1 MLWVTSC
8 SPPTCSVAS
17 GFCNSLCRGRKL
29 RFVFQLTNPLYARVL
44 FLLSLIA
51 RSAARLLARSRDEGL
66 KGHRDP
72 CASSPAEG
80 PSAAGWPPRLRPV
93 DRALLAVA
101 ARALPRDRWASF
113 CIPQT
118 LLRWHRELERRKWT
132 YSSKRT
138 GRPPMDPDIREL
150 ICRMAGE
157 NPRWGCVRIQGQLRG
172 LGIRVGATT
181 IRSRHDVPRFDKAS
195 RVSCRSFRHHCCLS
209 LC

>member
-1 MLWVTSC
+1 M
-8 SPPTCSVAS
+8 
-17 GFCNSLCRGRKL
+17 
-29 RFVFQLTNPLYARVL
+29 L

-51 RSAARLLARSRDEGL
+51 RSAARLLARSRDEGSKDIEILVLRHQL
-66 KGHRDP
+66 KVLRRQVG
-72 CASSPAEG
+72 
-80 PSAAGWPPRLRPV
+80 PPRLRPV
-93 DRALLAVA
+93 DRAILAVA

-157 NPRWGCVRIQGQLRG
+157 KPRWGCVRIQGQLGG

-181 IRSRHDVPRFDKAS
+181 IRSRRDVPRFDKAS